1 MPDSTLRISQK
12 CTAEEAAA
20 IAAAIRAFR
29 DDAEREMGG
38 L

>member
-29 DDAEREMGG
+29 EDADGELGG